1 MNNKCDSIDG
11 FKIIGSTLWSHV
23 SPENEENISRG
34 INDYHLINK
43 MDKPITIKDTNQ
55 WNEEC
60 VKYIDDEVKAAD
72 EPCIVLTHHA
82 PLFNNPETGA
92 LLAHPRYT
100 YSKYNEA
107 FHNDLWRILKKPV
120 VAWIYGHTH
129 YVSNF
134 KQDGIIVATNQLGY
148 SYEHTGFNP
157 HGYINLDKLML
168 DSL

>member
-1 MNNKCDSIDG
+1 MNNRSDNISG

-23 SPENEENISRG
+23 SPEKEEEISKG
-34 INDYHLINK
+34 INDYYLINK
-43 MDKPITIKDTNQ
+43 MDKPITVSDTNR

-60 VKYIDDEVKAAD
+60 VKYIDGELKTD
-72 EPCIVLTHHA
+72 EPCIILTHHA
-82 PLFNNPETGA
+82 PLFNDPATGA

-107 FHNDLWRILKKPV
+107 FHNDLRRILKKPV

-134 KQDGIIVATNQLGY
+134 KQDGVIVATNQLGY
-148 SYEHTGFNP
+148 SYERTGFNP
-157 HGYINLDKLML
+157 HGYINLDKLMI